1 MPAVLIQLTLSFSR
15 SRLMLSWIIQVDL
28 SEAAQ
33 SADESASWDARA
45 YRIGLRDIV
54 LGQYFLY
61 ESTGFPK
68 KDATF

>member
-1 MPAVLIQLTLSFSR
+1 MPAVMIQLTLSFSR
-15 SRLMLSWIIQVDL
+15 SRLMLLWIIQVDL

-54 LGQYFLY
+54 LGQ
-61 ESTGFPK
+61 
-68 KDATF
+68 